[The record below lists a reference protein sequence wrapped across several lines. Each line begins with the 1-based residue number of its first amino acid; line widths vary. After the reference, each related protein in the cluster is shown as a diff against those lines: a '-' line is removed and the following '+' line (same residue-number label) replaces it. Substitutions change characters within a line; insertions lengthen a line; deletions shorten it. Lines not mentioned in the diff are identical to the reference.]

1 MSTRLTEYQ
10 KKYPNAQ
17 VWAFGDS
24 PELAD
29 ELVDL
34 VLKGRKTATCSAASA
49 YENGEEAPVPGGYSI
64 ILNGSGDP
72 VCVIQTLSLTTLK
85 FSQVSAE
92 QARKEGEGDLS
103 LSYWRREHQ
112 IFFERNGEF
121 SEEMPLI
128 FEEFMLVERIPQEES
143 L

>member
-1 MSTRLTEYQ
+1 MSKRFTDYQ
-10 KKYPNAQ
+10 KKYANAQ

-34 VLKGRKTATCSAASA
+34 VLKGRKTATCSAAPVHES
-49 YENGEEAPVPGGYSI
+49 GDEAPVPGGYSI

-72 VCVIQTLSLTTLK
+72 VCVIQTLSVMTLK

-103 LSYWRREHQ
+103 LSWWRREHQ
-112 IFFERNGEF
+112 LFFERNGEF
-121 SEEMPLI
+121 SEDMPLI
-128 FEEFMLVERIPQEES
+128 FEEFMLVERISPEAN

>member
-34 VLKGRKTATCSAASA
+34 VLKGRKTATCSAVSA

-64 ILNGSGDP
+64 ILNGGGSP
-72 VCVIQTLSLTTLK
+72 VCVIQTLSLITLK
-85 FSQVSAE
+85 FSQVSAD

-121 SEEMPLI
+121 SEDMPLI
-128 FEEFMLVERIPQEES
+128 FEEFMLVERIPQEDN